1 VAGAVFEAGVP
12 TEKRC
17 SRIATAS
24 RLIFTDLEQPEP
36 STLWKLRYRFWSRR
50 NFQTLQNRRA
60 AGIPVPGPF
69 YNARRNDLC
78 AVELGDGPY
87 ASVAQ
92 TAAPHA
98 ACKETN
104 PREDG
109 RAESFRASGAI

>member
-1 VAGAVFEAGVP
+1 MSDVIVVGPRARAPHFGTARPRRDVAGAVFEAGVP

-87 ASVAQ
+87 A
-92 TAAPHA
+92 
-98 ACKETN
+98 
-104 PREDG
+104 
-109 RAESFRASGAI
+109 